1 MKNLEE
7 DSYGFITDIDD
18 VVGSEEYQQLPTEE
32 KKKILLSI
40 INTNN
45 KKLKNNDE
53 HRGELINVICD
64 NGIVEKKSKH
74 ILEENEESYNVLS
87 LDFLMQCD
95 NYQDMIRCGL
105 LPRKDKATYNKE
117 MKNILLAVRNELDA
131 YEVAKYEDEDDLFSE
146 ERQNCERLFS
156 ILLDYDEYE
165 EEEIKIDVQSDF
177 HVVYLP
183 NSVREL
189 DNSPIIKDVCKN
201 CQKDI
206 LVRMINSIKEQE
218 FKGLKRFTCHYLEF
232 YELRANQQRV
242 VFHFLMPNVVVVISA
257 FTKKVDTNK
266 RYRMELR
273 NRVNRYRSVK
283 DKLKKIIDSSSR
295 EQFFKL
301 QDDIEQQFMND
312 IDKKLIKG

>member
-40 INTNN
+40 LNTNN

-74 ILEENEESYNVLS
+74 SLEENEESYNVLS

-117 MKNILLAVRNELDA
+117 MKNI
-131 YEVAKYEDEDDLFSE
+131 
-146 ERQNCERLFS
+146 
-156 ILLDYDEYE
+156 
-165 EEEIKIDVQSDF
+165 
-177 HVVYLP
+177 
-183 NSVREL
+183 
-189 DNSPIIKDVCKN
+189 
-201 CQKDI
+201 
-206 LVRMINSIKEQE
+206 
-218 FKGLKRFTCHYLEF
+218 
-232 YELRANQQRV
+232 
-242 VFHFLMPNVVVVISA
+242 
-257 FTKKVDTNK
+257 
-266 RYRMELR
+266 
-273 NRVNRYRSVK
+273 
-283 DKLKKIIDSSSR
+283 
-295 EQFFKL
+295 
-301 QDDIEQQFMND
+301 
-312 IDKKLIKG
+312 

>member
-40 INTNN
+40 LNTNN

-53 HRGELINVICD
+53 HRGELINVIYD
-64 NGIVEKKSKH
+64 NEIAEKKSKH

-189 DNSPIIKDVCKN
+189 DNSPIIKDVCK
-201 CQKDI
+201 
-206 LVRMINSIKEQE
+206 
-218 FKGLKRFTCHYLEF
+218 
-232 YELRANQQRV
+232 
-242 VFHFLMPNVVVVISA
+242 
-257 FTKKVDTNK
+257 
-266 RYRMELR
+266 
-273 NRVNRYRSVK
+273 
-283 DKLKKIIDSSSR
+283 
-295 EQFFKL
+295 
-301 QDDIEQQFMND
+301 
-312 IDKKLIKG
+312 

>member
-95 NYQDMIRCGL
+95 NYHVDFYHVRIKL
-105 LPRKDKATYNKE
+105 L
-117 MKNILLAVRNELDA
+117 
-131 YEVAKYEDEDDLFSE
+131 
-146 ERQNCERLFS
+146 
-156 ILLDYDEYE
+156 
-165 EEEIKIDVQSDF
+165 
-177 HVVYLP
+177 
-183 NSVREL
+183 
-189 DNSPIIKDVCKN
+189 IIKK
-201 CQKDI
+201 
-206 LVRMINSIKEQE
+206 
-218 FKGLKRFTCHYLEF
+218 
-232 YELRANQQRV
+232 
-242 VFHFLMPNVVVVISA
+242 
-257 FTKKVDTNK
+257 
-266 RYRMELR
+266 
-273 NRVNRYRSVK
+273 
-283 DKLKKIIDSSSR
+283 
-295 EQFFKL
+295 
-301 QDDIEQQFMND
+301 
-312 IDKKLIKG
+312 

>member
-183 NSVREL
+183 LIVLENL
-189 DNSPIIKDVCKN
+189 IIH
-201 CQKDI
+201 Q
-206 LVRMINSIKEQE
+206 
-218 FKGLKRFTCHYLEF
+218 
-232 YELRANQQRV
+232 
-242 VFHFLMPNVVVVISA
+242 
-257 FTKKVDTNK
+257 
-266 RYRMELR
+266 
-273 NRVNRYRSVK
+273 
-283 DKLKKIIDSSSR
+283 
-295 EQFFKL
+295 
-301 QDDIEQQFMND
+301 
-312 IDKKLIKG
+312 